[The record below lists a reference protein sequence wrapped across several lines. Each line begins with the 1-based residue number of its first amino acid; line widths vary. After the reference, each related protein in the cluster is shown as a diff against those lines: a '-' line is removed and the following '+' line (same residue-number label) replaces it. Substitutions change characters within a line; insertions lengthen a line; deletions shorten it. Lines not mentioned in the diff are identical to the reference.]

1 MSTRGILG
9 TAVAKTRAGREG
21 GEVRPAFA
29 GHPDV
34 LASIQAINRDF
45 LRIIAAAEFAHTWQG
60 QRFLGALSATIA
72 GADADALAHA
82 LRFPFLFVDLGF
94 SATEHWDSVG
104 ARHPIHDGD
113 DVPARLQE
121 LLLPVVRSAVGLA
134 LHLARADR
142 DAALVLMGLSPEVAD
157 LLVARG
163 FHELDTLTWIG
174 MGVVRPR
181 WHGLPVIWHQVFT
194 TDNAMPVE
202 CIRDFV
208 LHALQLSVTPQLQ
221 SAHSKP
227 LPRHTP
233 LR

>member
-1 MSTRGILG
+1 M
-9 TAVAKTRAGREG
+9 AKTRAGTEG
-21 GEVRPAFA
+21 GEIRPAFA
-29 GHPDV
+29 GHADV

-94 SATEHWDSVG
+94 SDTGHWDPVG
-104 ARHPIHDGD
+104 ARQRIHDDD
-113 DVPARLQE
+113 DVPASLKER
-121 LLLPVVRSAVGLA
+121 LLPVVRSALGLA
-134 LHLARADR
+134 LHLARTDR

-157 LLVARG
+157 MLVARG
-163 FHELDTLTWIG
+163 FHELDTLTLTG
-174 MGVVRPR
+174 MSVIRPR
-181 WHGLPVIWHQVFT
+181 WHGLPVVWHQVFT
-194 TDNAMPVE
+194 ADNAMPVE

-208 LHALQLSVTPQLQ
+208 LHALQLSAAPPPQLT
-221 SAHSKP
+221 HSKHM
-227 LPRHTP
+227 PRHTP